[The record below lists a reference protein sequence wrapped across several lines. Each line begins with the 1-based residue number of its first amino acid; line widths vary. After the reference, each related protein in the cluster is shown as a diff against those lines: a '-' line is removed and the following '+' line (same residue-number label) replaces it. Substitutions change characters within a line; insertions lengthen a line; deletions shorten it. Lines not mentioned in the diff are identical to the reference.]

1 MPNFLKYQYQKID
14 KNDQFDLRNLAISQY
29 SLVFSIGGS

>member
-1 MPNFLKYQYQKID
+1 MPNFLMNRYQKID
-14 KNDQFDLRNLAISQY
+14 KNDQFDLTNLAMSQY

>member
-1 MPNFLKYQYQKID
+1 MPNFFMNGSQKID
-14 KNDQFDLRNLAISQY
+14 KNDQSDLTNLAISQY

>member
-1 MPNFLKYQYQKID
+1 MPNFLTHEYQKID
-14 KNDQFDLRNLAISQY
+14 KNDQLDLTKLAIPQY

>member
-1 MPNFLKYQYQKID
+1 MPNFLSSRYQKID
-14 KNDQFDLRNLAISQY
+14 KNDQLDLIKLAIPQY

>member
-1 MPNFLKYQYQKID
+1 MPNFLMNRYQKID
-14 KNDQFDLRNLAISQY
+14 KSDQIDLTNLAMSQY

>member
-1 MPNFLKYQYQKID
+1 MPNFFIIESQKID
-14 KNDQFDLRNLAISQY
+14 KNDQSDLTNLAISQY